1 MTIGRREYY
10 EKKALDA
17 IWILF
22 RQICIYLKFHFV
34 SNRKSKSYSLRKP
47 EELRPEQYQ
56 QQLDQLIVEY
66 SQLQERTEAV
76 ENVNR
81 EGGKFIREAKVS
93 LIIIR
98 F

>member
-1 MTIGRREYY
+1 M
-10 EKKALDA
+10 
-17 IWILF
+17 
-22 RQICIYLKFHFV
+22 
-34 SNRKSKSYSLRKP
+34 RKP

-56 QQLDQLIVEY
+56 QQLDQLIAEY

-81 EGGKFIREAKVS
+81 EGGKFIREAKVH
-93 LIIIR
+93 LVTVE